1 MAGEV
6 AIKQMNFL
14 PVTLFQTLPILVSG
28 EAIKKVQPPVQRTA
42 ADLRLGA
49 VIQASISTEQ
59 RKKQGHSALSC
70 CSPTSYA
77 SV

>member
-28 EAIKKVQPPVQRTA
+28 EAIKKVQPPVQRTT
-42 ADLRLGA
+42 ADLRLAA
-49 VIQASISTEQ
+49 VKHPSIHKPRVEEEA
-59 RKKQGHSALSC
+59 GPF
-70 CSPTSYA
+70 CSLLLQFH
-77 SV
+77 

>member
-42 ADLRLGA
+42 VDLRLAA
-49 VIQASISTEQ
+49 V
-59 RKKQGHSALSC
+59 KH
-70 CSPTSYA
+70 P
-77 SV
+77 